1 MKVFCSW
8 SGGKDCCLACY
19 EAISEGFEVT
29 RLLNM
34 ISQDGERSR
43 SHGLR
48 SELIRAQSEA
58 VGIPVLQRGASW
70 ESYETEFKKAISQ
83 LKREGIEGGVFGDID
98 LDAHR
103 EWIERVCAEL
113 SIKPILPLWRGDR
126 EKLLRRFIE
135 LGFEAIVVAVKEEIS
150 GLQWL
155 GRKVDEKF
163 LDDAKRVGIDL
174 CGEEG
179 EYHTFVID
187 GPIFLKRIKVI
198 ETEKVKRGERIFLDI
213 LSYRLEVKG

>member
-1 MKVFCSW
+1 MKVFRPW
-8 SGGKDCCLACY
+8 SSGKDCCSACY
-19 EAISEGFEVT
+19 EAISEEFEVDHS
-29 RLLNM
+29 LNA
-34 ISQDGERSR
+34 ISQSGERSR

-83 LKREGIEGGVFGDID
+83 LKSEGIQGGVFGDID

-103 EWIERVCAEL
+103 EWIERVCAEM
-113 SIKPILPLWRGDR
+113 SIKPIFPLWRGDR

-135 LGFEAIVVAVKEEIS
+135 LGFEAIVVAVKEEI
-150 GLQWL
+150 LDPLWL

>member
-1 MKVFCSW
+1 M
-8 SGGKDCCLACY
+8 
-19 EAISEGFEVT
+19 
-29 RLLNM
+29 
-34 ISQDGERSR
+34 
-43 SHGLR
+43 
-48 SELIRAQSEA
+48 
-58 VGIPVLQRGASW
+58 
-70 ESYETEFKKAISQ
+70 
-83 LKREGIEGGVFGDID
+83 FGDID

-155 GRKVDEKF
+155 GRKVDEEF